1 MDQRNDME
9 GFFHPNARKLKRS
22 FAERTIDSLD
32 VSDCGSDLGIGRR
45 AKEVS
50 CRSLCIGF
58 VGQDTQNSGPAL
70 STEFQQIF
78 QLRFGNRDELA

>member
-1 MDQRNDME
+1 MDQRNNME
-9 GFFHPNARKLKRS
+9 NFFHPNARKLKRS

-32 VSDCGSDLGIGRR
+32 VSDRGSDFGIGRR

-50 CRSLCIGF
+50 PRSLCAGF

-78 QLRFGNRDELA
+78 QLRFGNWDELA

>member
-1 MDQRNDME
+1 MDQRNYME

-22 FAERTIDSLD
+22 FAERAIDSLD

-45 AKEVS
+45 AKEVDPR
-50 CRSLCIGF
+50 CLCIGF